1 MVQQDD
7 PPSSLVNSEQD
18 EIPDPTENGRTSV
31 MVSLDTV
38 RLTVLLLL
46 LLLLFFTAFCFP
58 VFGRACLFPVLGRV
72 VWLVGSGVCGGVLI
86 LGVSP
91 RDESTS
97 GVSRVVSGSGV
108 RAGDSTS
115 DVHLEHPGC
124 WFKSV
129 DDDVVFC
136 CFFFSLR
143 LSRREFVFC
152 ENIVVIFFL
161 IPMFALHVGETVYD
175 LVMIIVEK
183 IRNTK
188 KY

>member
-1 MVQQDD
+1 
-7 PPSSLVNSEQD
+7 
-18 EIPDPTENGRTSV
+18 

-46 LLLLFFTAFCFP
+46 LLLFTAFCFP
-58 VFGRACLFPVLGRV
+58 VFGRAGRFPVLGRV
-72 VWLVGSGVCGGVLI
+72 VCFVGSGVFGGVLI
-86 LGVSP
+86 SGVSP

-136 CFFFSLR
+136 CFFFSFR

-152 ENIVVIFFL
+152 EKIVVIFFL

-175 LVMIIVEK
+175 LLMIIV
-183 IRNTK
+183 K
-188 KY
+188 KKSEMLKNIEFFFFGKSCLLYTSPSPRDGLLSRMPSSA